1 MLMAMSEEL
10 TWSVFTENVEKEKR
24 AAWITLGIWRGVHTH
39 PNLGNLSVWQDSLRA
54 SPWEA
59 VHWERRAQGGDSIAL
74 IVTNQLFS
82 KFENA
87 FGLLIG
93 KSTPLNQCYHT
104 VEQLGYASTQ
114 LLKNGCSGEGSLWS
128 DVPSDGFYC
137 LCEGNL
143 CNDPNLTLGM
153 DTRVVLH
160 LQKITLLLASISQSN

>member
-1 MLMAMSEEL
+1 MLMATLEEL
-10 TWSVFTENVEKEKR
+10 TWSVSMDNVEKERR
-24 AAWITLGIWRGVHTH
+24 AAWITLGAWKDVHTQ
-39 PNLGNLSVWQDSLRA
+39 PNLGNLSAWQDSSKA

-59 VHWERRAQGGDSIAL
+59 VHWGRGAQGGDSISL
-74 IVTNQLFS
+74 IVTNQLLS
-82 KFENA
+82 KLKLP

-93 KSTPLNQCYHT
+93 ESTPLNQCYCT

-114 LLKNGCSGEGSLWS
+114 LLKSGCSGEGSLWS

-143 CNDPNLTLGM
+143 CNDPNVTLGM

-160 LQKITLLLASISQSN
+160 LQI